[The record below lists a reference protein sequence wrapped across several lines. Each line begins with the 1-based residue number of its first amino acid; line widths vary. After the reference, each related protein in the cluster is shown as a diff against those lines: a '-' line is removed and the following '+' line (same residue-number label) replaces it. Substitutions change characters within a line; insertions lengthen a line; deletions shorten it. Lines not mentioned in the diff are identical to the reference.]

1 MGAIA
6 RSRCRTSTR
15 AAALFLALSLA
26 GCKTCDLVEAEL
38 RYQTNRVDTLENE
51 LLLKSAEIATLEG
64 TVAELRAH
72 IEKSSNAP
80 GAAAGP
86 TTETSYK
93 RHGLARVRLGNL
105 TGGRDLDNDGRADA
119 LEVVIEPHDYD
130 DDVFK
135 CPGVAT
141 IELFQVETT
150 GLKRSIGKWDADE
163 QTLRDG
169 WRSTLLGQG
178 YQLVLPWR
186 EQPANGPMRVVVRF
200 TTEGGRQ
207 FEAER
212 DFTLSSKP
220 APLSPSASEAESDAI
235 PGLRADDP
243 PPVPPCRVERAR
255 LGLPVPVDPGPT
267 EGAPDDAADPPVADE
282 VSAADDTSAV
292 RELGSNNDAGSAD
305 RIANLIP
312 LDNETLE
319 PVAAWST
326 PEAAAGPG
334 ADVPV
339 IPAPVSM
346 PPETARGQG
355 RRVPARAISSF
366 GSPPA
371 PILFHDFGPA
381 GRSGSRGQELEEM
394 LATPPE
400 QGTQPR

>member
-1 MGAIA
+1 MGGIG
-6 RSRCRTSTR
+6 RSRSRAWTC

-72 IEKSSNAP
+72 IEKISKAP
-80 GAAAGP
+80 GAADGP

-135 CPGVAT
+135 CPGVAA
-141 IELFQVETT
+141 IELIQVETT

-163 QTLRDG
+163 QALRDG

-178 YQLVLPWR
+178 YQLVLPWQ

-220 APLSPSASEAESDAI
+220 APLFPSASDAEPRAI

-255 LGLPVPVDPGPT
+255 LGMPVPVDPGPAA
-267 EGAPDDAADPPVADE
+267 GASKDAADPPIADAA
-282 VSAADDTSAV
+282 SAADDISGDEV
-292 RELGSNNDAGSAD
+292 LGSNNDAGSAEP
-305 RIANLIP
+305 IANLIP

-319 PVAAWST
+319 PVAAWSPT
-326 PEAAAGPG
+326 EAAAGHW

-339 IPAPVSM
+339 MPAPVSM
-346 PPETARGQG
+346 PPETTRGH
-355 RRVPARAISSF
+355 RRRAPARAISSF

-381 GRSGSRGQELEEM
+381 RRSGSRGQELEEM